1 MHNTTRSHIVHNARR
16 RQVLATG
23 LGLGLSAFSLGIAR
37 ANTAVKGDL
46 VLYTSQ
52 LLQDAQ
58 QTVAAFE
65 QAHPHVKV
73 RWVRDGTTQLLT
85 KLRAEFAAGAPQPDV
100 LLIADELAMAG
111 LKREGRLQPY
121 KDAPFEGFP
130 ASLREPGGYWYGTK
144 LITTGIAYNTAAKMA
159 PKRWWD
165 LQQPEALGQID
176 MPSPLYSGAAMV
188 MLEAFTQHPNL
199 GWKYYDMLAKQ
210 KAIAQGGNGGVFKN
224 VSSGA
229 KLYAALVDFLA
240 IRSERKGAPIRFV
253 FPEEGVSAVTEPV
266 AVLKTARNVD
276 AARAFVDF
284 CLSAPGQEL
293 VARQGMMPAR
303 AGITP
308 PPGFPRLG
316 SFKLLNVDADR
327 ALDAVEADKK
337 RFSALFA

>member
-1 MHNTTRSHIVHNARR
+1 MQNTPRSHIPYDSRR
-16 RQVLATG
+16 RQILGAG
-23 LGLGLSAFSLGIAR
+23 LGLGLSAIALGSAR
-37 ANTAVKGDL
+37 ANPTVKGDL

-65 QAHPHVKV
+65 QAHPNVKV

-100 LLIADELAMAG
+100 LLIADALAMAG

-121 KDAPFEGFP
+121 KVAAFDGFP
-130 ASLREPGGYWYGTK
+130 ASLREAGGYWYGTK
-144 LITTGIAYNTAAKMA
+144 LITTGLAWNSAAKMT

-165 LQQPEALGQID
+165 LQKPEALGQID

-188 MLEAFTQHPNL
+188 MLEAFTQHPDL
-199 GWKYYDMLAKQ
+199 GWAYYDMLARQ
-210 KAIAQGGNGGVFKN
+210 KTIAQGGNGGVFKN

-229 KLYAALVDFLA
+229 KLYAVLVDFLA
-240 IRSERKGAPIRFV
+240 IRAAQKGAPIRFV

-266 AVLKTARNVD
+266 AILQTARNVE

-284 CLSAPGQEL
+284 TLSVPGQEL
-293 VARQGMMPAR
+293 VSKQGMMPAR

-308 PPGFPRLG
+308 PPGFPNLG

-327 ALDAVEADKK
+327 ALDALEADKK
-337 RFSALFA
+337 RFSNLFA

>member
-1 MHNTTRSHIVHNARR
+1 MQNTPRSHTPHNSRR
-16 RQVLATG
+16 RQILGAG
-23 LGLGLSAFSLGIAR
+23 LGLGLSAIALGSAR
-37 ANTAVKGDL
+37 ANPAVKGDL

-65 QAHPHVKV
+65 QAHPNVKV

-85 KLRAEFAAGAPQPDV
+85 KLRAEFSAGAPQPDV
-100 LLIADELAMAG
+100 LLIADALAMAG

-121 KDAPFEGFP
+121 KDAAFDGFP
-130 ASLREPGGYWYGTK
+130 ASLREAGGYWYGTK
-144 LITTGIAYNTAAKMA
+144 LITTGLAWNTAAKMT

-165 LQQPEALGQID
+165 LQKPEALGQID

-188 MLEAFTQHPNL
+188 MAEAFTQHPDL
-199 GWKYYDMLAKQ
+199 GWAYYDMLARQ
-210 KAIAQGGNGGVFKN
+210 KTIAQGGNGGVFKN

-229 KLYAALVDFLA
+229 KLYAVLVDFLA
-240 IRSERKGAPIRFV
+240 IRAAQKGAPIRFV

-266 AVLKTARNVD
+266 AVLQTARNVE

-284 CLSAPGQEL
+284 TLSAPGQEL
-293 VARQGMMPAR
+293 VSKQGMMPAR

-308 PPGFPRLG
+308 PPGFPNLG

-327 ALDAVEADKK
+327 ALDALETDKK
-337 RFSALFA
+337 RFSNLFA

>member
-1 MHNTTRSHIVHNARR
+1 MPNISRSHAPHNLRR
-16 RQVLATG
+16 RQILGAG
-23 LGLGLSAFSLGIAR
+23 LSLGLSAIALGSAR
-37 ANTAVKGDL
+37 ANPAVKGDL

-65 QAHPHVKV
+65 RAHPNVKV

-100 LLIADELAMAG
+100 LLIADALAMAG

-121 KDAPFEGFP
+121 KDAAFDGFP
-130 ASLREPGGYWYGTK
+130 ASLREAGGYWYGTK
-144 LITTGIAYNTAAKMA
+144 LITTGLAWNTAAKMA

-165 LQQPEALGQID
+165 LQKPEALGQID

-188 MLEAFTQHPNL
+188 MVESFAQHPDL
-199 GWKYYDMLAKQ
+199 GWAYYDMLAQQ
-210 KAIAQGGNGGVFKN
+210 KTIAQGGNGGVFKN

-229 KLYAALVDFLA
+229 KLYAVLVDFLA
-240 IRSERKGAPIRFV
+240 IRAAQKGAPIHFV

-266 AVLKTARNVD
+266 AILQTARNVD

-284 CLSAPGQEL
+284 TLSAPGQEL
-293 VARQGMMPAR
+293 VSKQGMMPAR

-308 PPGFPRLG
+308 PPGFPSLG

-327 ALDAVEADKK
+327 ALDALDADKK
-337 RFSALFA
+337 RFSSLFA

>member
-1 MHNTTRSHIVHNARR
+1 MQNTPRSHIPHDSRR
-16 RQVLATG
+16 RQILGAG
-23 LGLGLSAFSLGIAR
+23 LGLGLSTIALGSAR
-37 ANTAVKGDL
+37 ANPAVKGDL

-65 QAHPHVKV
+65 QAHPNVKV

-100 LLIADELAMAG
+100 LLIADALAMAG

-121 KDAPFEGFP
+121 KDAAFDGFP
-130 ASLREPGGYWYGTK
+130 ASLREAGGYWYGTK
-144 LITTGIAYNTAAKMA
+144 LITTGLAWNTAAKMT

-165 LQQPEALGQID
+165 LQKPEALGQID

-188 MLEAFTQHPNL
+188 MLEAFTQHPDL
-199 GWKYYDMLAKQ
+199 GWAYYDMLARQ
-210 KAIAQGGNGGVFKN
+210 KTIAQGGNGGVFKN

-229 KLYAALVDFLA
+229 KLYAVLVDFLA
-240 IRSERKGAPIRFV
+240 IRAAQKGAPIRFV

-266 AVLKTARNVD
+266 AILQTARNVE

-284 CLSAPGQEL
+284 TLSVPGQEL
-293 VARQGMMPAR
+293 VSKQGMMPAR

-308 PPGFPRLG
+308 PPGFPNLG

-327 ALDAVEADKK
+327 ALDALETDKK
-337 RFSALFA
+337 LFSNLFA

>member
-1 MHNTTRSHIVHNARR
+1 MQNTPRSHIPHDSRR
-16 RQVLATG
+16 RQILGAG
-23 LGLGLSAFSLGIAR
+23 LGLGLSAIALGSAR
-37 ANTAVKGDL
+37 ANPAVKGDL

-65 QAHPHVKV
+65 QAHPNVKV

-100 LLIADELAMAG
+100 LLIADALAMAG

-121 KDAPFEGFP
+121 KDAAFDGFP
-130 ASLREPGGYWYGTK
+130 ASLREAGGYWYGTK
-144 LITTGIAYNTAAKMA
+144 LITTGLAWNTAAKMT

-165 LQQPEALGQID
+165 LQKPEALGQID

-188 MLEAFTQHPNL
+188 MLEAFTQHPDL
-199 GWKYYDMLAKQ
+199 GWAYYDMLARQ
-210 KAIAQGGNGGVFKN
+210 KTIAQGGNGGVFKN

-229 KLYAALVDFLA
+229 KLYAVLVDFLA
-240 IRSERKGAPIRFV
+240 IRAAQKGAPIRFV

-266 AVLKTARNVD
+266 AILQTARNVG

-284 CLSAPGQEL
+284 TLSAPGQEL
-293 VARQGMMPAR
+293 VSKQGMMPAR

-308 PPGFPRLG
+308 PPGFPNLG

-327 ALDAVEADKK
+327 ALDALETDKK
-337 RFSALFA
+337 RFSNLFA